1 MNPKTKDNLT
11 KLASFT
17 CVLHCIVAPF
27 IVMAAPTIGHAFE
40 NIWIELGALIAS
52 IGFGIAIIYNGYCTH
67 KKKHASILFGIGALF
82 WSTNLLIETLTNWHA
97 HIELLVVGTL
107 FISVSYKINHTHSSH
122 CCTNSKGH

>member
-1 MNPKTKDNLT
+1 MNPSTKDKLT

-17 CVLHCIVAPF
+17 CVLHCIIAPF

-67 KKKHASILFGIGALF
+67 KKTCQYFVWHWGFILEQQLAD
-82 WSTNLLIETLTNWHA
+82 
-97 HIELLVVGTL
+97 
-107 FISVSYKINHTHSSH
+107 
-122 CCTNSKGH
+122 